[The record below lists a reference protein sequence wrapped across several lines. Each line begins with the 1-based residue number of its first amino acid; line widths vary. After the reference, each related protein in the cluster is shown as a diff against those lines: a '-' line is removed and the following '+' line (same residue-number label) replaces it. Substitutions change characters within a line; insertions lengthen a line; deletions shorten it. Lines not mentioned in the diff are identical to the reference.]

1 MSVEASSKP
10 LKVGSRVEVIGKGH
24 RGTVAY
30 VGATLFATGK
40 WVGVILDEAKGKN
53 DGTVQGRK
61 YFTCEEN
68 HGIFVRQSQIQ
79 VFEDGA
85 DTTSPET
92 PESAALKVPKRDSL
106 DAAKASKLRGV
117 KPKKVVPFSQLICV
131 SPHLLAACKAPQCT
145 PAHCHPSLPC
155 LHRAV
160 ACLLIACA
168 PLRRPLACSEDGR

>member
-68 HGIFVRQSQIQ
+68 HGIFVRQSQ
-79 VFEDGA
+79 VCF
-85 DTTSPET
+85 
-92 PESAALKVPKRDSL
+92 
-106 DAAKASKLRGV
+106 
-117 KPKKVVPFSQLICV
+117 
-131 SPHLLAACKAPQCT
+131 
-145 PAHCHPSLPC
+145 
-155 LHRAV
+155 
-160 ACLLIACA
+160 
-168 PLRRPLACSEDGR
+168 PLRVPCGGLCLPGLLRVWWLMGCWVK